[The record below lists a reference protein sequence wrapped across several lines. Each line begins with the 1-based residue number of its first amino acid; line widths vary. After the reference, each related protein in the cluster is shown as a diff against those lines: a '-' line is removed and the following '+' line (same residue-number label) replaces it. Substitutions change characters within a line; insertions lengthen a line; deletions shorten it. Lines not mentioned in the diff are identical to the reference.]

1 MSFQFILSGEYQ
13 QTLDLDFK
21 RALRDIRSEKGCYV
35 LKSFCQNV
43 EVVSYFL
50 YIFLTYIYIYI
61 YFLFLI
67 SYICDTAYFC
77 VHPYNICGEAS
88 ALHYGE
94 EQSF

>member
-35 LKSFCQNV
+35 LESFCQNV

-50 YIFLTYIYIYI
+50 YIFLTYIYICKKYRMGRRS
-61 YFLFLI
+61 F
-67 SYICDTAYFC
+67 
-77 VHPYNICGEAS
+77 EAGTTES
-88 ALHYGE
+88 TIT
-94 EQSF
+94 

>member
-35 LKSFCQNV
+35 LESFCQNV

-61 YFLFLI
+61 FLI
-67 SYICDTAYFC
+67 SYFLYM
-77 VHPYNICGEAS
+77 
-88 ALHYGE
+88 
-94 EQSF
+94 